1 MIKTSLFAAAGWLV
15 LGLAPA
21 AHADD
26 RVRLVG
32 GCPAIAERPDCPGVP
47 PPPPAADYPRGAQ
60 PGQCFAQVRTPP
72 VFETYQE
79 QIVVSP
85 GRVESRQTPAQY
97 EWAERRVLVSPGREV
112 RRWVPA
118 TYRSVTDT
126 VVVSPATT
134 RVEHIEPVFDTVYD
148 QVMVRPPHAE
158 WRRTFVGPD
167 GVLPPGAEVQPT
179 GEVVCLVEVPA
190 EYATVPRRVL
200 REPGRTVETPIPAV
214 TQTVTREVIDQP
226 AHEVVEHVPP
236 VFGVEKFRRLIAPA
250 RTDTV
255 RIPPVFAQHTRQ
267 RQVSEGRLEW
277 RQVDC
282 DTKGAPVPPPYPPP
296 PYPPPPYPP
305 PPYPPPAN

>member
-1 MIKTSLFAAAGWLV
+1 MIKTSLFAAAGWLLV
-15 LGLAPA
+15 GLAPA

-47 PPPPAADYPRGAQ
+47 PPPPAADYPHGAQ

-148 QVMVRPPHAE
+148 QVMVRPPMPNGGGPSWDPTASCLPAPRFGPPARWSVW
-158 WRRTFVGPD
+158 WRFRPNTPLSLAGCCANPD
-167 GVLPPGAEVQPT
+167 ARWKPL
-179 GEVVCLVEVPA
+179 
-190 EYATVPRRVL
+190 
-200 REPGRTVETPIPAV
+200 
-214 TQTVTREVIDQP
+214 
-226 AHEVVEHVPP
+226 
-236 VFGVEKFRRLIAPA
+236 FRR
-250 RTDTV
+250 
-255 RIPPVFAQHTRQ
+255 
-267 RQVSEGRLEW
+267 
-277 RQVDC
+277 
-282 DTKGAPVPPPYPPP
+282 
-296 PYPPPPYPP
+296 
-305 PPYPPPAN
+305 